1 MIFIFVK
8 QNGSYTVGY
17 DDGYVFGGHEID
29 VDVNSKGEMV
39 CAEMR

>member
-1 MIFIFVK
+1 MPLSPAKSRHEGNWLHF
-8 QNGSYTVGY
+8 S
-17 DDGYVFGGHEID
+17 YVFGGHEID